1 MRIRSRRTG
10 NCSRRSNRY
19 LSKKKDCKGNC
30 SAGLHTICTDRNRTW
45 DRKKKYRE
53 KYGNVFEKA
62 KENS

>member
-1 MRIRSRRTG
+1 M
-10 NCSRRSNRY
+10 
-19 LSKKKDCKGNC
+19 SKKKDCKGNC

-62 KENS
+62 KENT